1 MNAGS
6 SRRSRHAIIT
16 GTAGGI
22 GAALAARF
30 LGVGWRV
37 TGIDIRPSGADLA
50 GAAGFQGVAAD
61 ITDEAA
67 MGAAMDG
74 AWAAAPVSAVIA
86 NAAVTDLRHHNVVDL
101 PLAVWQSVLRVNVD
115 GALITARAAARR
127 MVEQRSGNIVF
138 VTSSLGRLSDALPG
152 DAPYC
157 TAKAAVEML
166 ARVLAKEVASDRVN
180 VNTLF
185 PSVKID
191 TGFFAHLDASER
203 ADLAPPTILN
213 ETALFLAAQ
222 PPGAITGESLD
233 QQRWDDD
240 EEYRLS
246 WQSGRGP
253 G

>member
-1 MNAGS
+1 MKAGPAGQS
-6 SRRSRHAIIT
+6 SHAVIT
-16 GTAGGI
+16 GAAGGI
-22 GAALAARF
+22 GAALAAHF
-30 LGVGWRV
+30 IHAGWRV
-37 TGIDIRPSGADLA
+37 TGIDIKPSGADLPGA
-50 GAAGFQGVAAD
+50 GRFRGVVAD

-67 MGAAMDG
+67 MQAAMDD
-74 AWAAAPVSAVIA
+74 AWAAAPVSAVIS
-86 NAAVTDLRHHNVVDL
+86 NAAVTDIRHHRVVDL
-101 PLAVWQSVLRVNVD
+101 PLSVWESVLRVNVD
-115 GALITARAAARR
+115 GAFITARAAARH
-127 MVEQRSGNIVF
+127 MVNQRAGNIVF
-138 VTSSLGRLSDALPG
+138 VTSSLARLSDALPG

-166 ARVLAKEVASDRVN
+166 ARVLAKEVADDGVN

-213 ETALFLAAQ
+213 ETAMVLATQ
-222 PPGAITGESLD
+222 PPGAVTGESLD
-233 QQRWDDD
+233 QQRWDED
-240 EEYRLS
+240 EVYRQS